1 MELGAGSVHL
11 VKINARLCISK
22 DAAAVTLN
30 SAVKM
35 KRIKIIIKKKSKCF
49 LFIDAYF

>member
-30 SAVKM
+30 SAVKT
-35 KRIKIIIKKKSKCF
+35 KRIKIKIIIKKKQMFS
-49 LFIDAYF
+49 LH